1 MAAASLNHLWTHLQV
16 RPVDGF
22 SRFMAQT
29 TRIRARMCLL
39 GISLTLLPIL
49 GVKYPQ
55 NPIFGAWIGVF
66 RAKRAKYW
74 KFHFIETNASIST
87 RFCTTIE
94 TIKWSS
100 LVGPIKA
107 QRIQDGGSRHF
118 ENYKNCDVSATVWP
132 IFTRFGTLIHGGSPN
147 RSTFKNLNFTNRR
160 WRTAAILKTVASSHF
175 CNLLTGFDKIWHG
188 DACWSPAP
196 DVKFKF
202 LIFDNLIWPVSYTH
216 LTLPTTPYV

>member
-1 MAAASLNHLWTHLQV
+1 MKSPENPNFV
-16 RPVDGF
+16 GVNR
-22 SRFMAQT
+22 RFQ
-29 TRIRARMCLL
+29 
-39 GISLTLLPIL
+39 
-49 GVKYPQ
+49 
-55 NPIFGAWIGVF
+55 
-66 RAKRAKYW
+66 AKLAKYW
-74 KFHFIETNASIST
+74 TFHVIETTALIST
-87 RFCTTIE
+87 KFCTTIE

-132 IFTRFGTLIHGGSPN
+132 IFTRFGTLIHSGSPN

-175 CNLLTGFDKIWHG
+175 CNLLTNFDKIWHG

-196 DVKFKF
+196 DGKFKF
-202 LIFDNLIWPVSYTH
+202 LIFDNLIHRMAVTQFRFTSMPVDLCRH
-216 LTLPTTPYV
+216 LVGKNSE